1 MLVGVAGYEGPFGHS
16 RDVTTLREIRAFVQG
31 LADTLRELDAE
42 ALLEPRSPYYLLTCG
57 GSEQIDVVT
66 SVLRDAPQCSR
77 PVLSVLRSGSY
88 ITHDHGLYAKTSVLA
103 PQLRPAIEIW
113 CQVLS
118 RPEPGLAL
126 LGAGRRDVSFDAGLP
141 IALWRRSAIGDIT
154 PSNARVSKLNDQHA
168 FLDLD
173 PADPIEIGDL
183 VALGISH
190 PCTTHDK
197 WQLMPLLDD
206 ERRVI
211 DCVRSY
217 F

>member
-1 MLVGVAGYEGPFGHS
+1 M
-16 RDVTTLREIRAFVQG
+16 
-31 LADTLRELDAE
+31 
-42 ALLEPRSPYYLLTCG
+42 
-57 GSEQIDVVT
+57 
-66 SVLRDAPQCSR
+66 
-77 PVLSVLRSGSY
+77 LRSGSY
-88 ITHDHGLYAKTSVLA
+88 ITHDHGLYAETSSLA
-103 PQLRPAIEIW
+103 PLLRPAIEIW

-118 RPEPGLAL
+118 LPEPGLAL

-141 IALWRRSAIGDIT
+141 IALWRRSVRGGDVV
-154 PSNARVSKLNDQHA
+154 PFSAPVSKLNDQHA
-168 FLDLD
+168 FLDI
-173 PADPIEIGDL
+173 ADIADTARVAPTEAIEVGDL

-211 DCVRSY
+211 DCVRTY